1 MPKKIPP
8 QKPVHHPRAGLHSHS
23 SVRFLRLALNWRQ
36 EDLARAAGCS
46 QLHISELELGHID
59 GTPELRARIAAVL
72 DSTVD
77 ELFPG
82 FGLPAGKVEAS
93 RARRG

>member
-8 QKPVHHPRAGLHSHS
+8 QKPAHHPRAGRPVRS
-23 SVRFLRLALNWRQ
+23 SVRFLRLARGWRQ
-36 EDLARAAGCS
+36 EDLSRAAGCS
-46 QLHISELELGHID
+46 QFQVSELELGHID
-59 GTPELRARIAAVL
+59 GSPELRARIAAAL

-82 FGLPAGKVEAS
+82 LEMPAEKAEGA
-93 RARRG
+93 RGRRG